1 METKLE
7 TIPYRKVLKRHSSKY
22 MDIFHGTPENIIY
35 YQKTVQDTLE
45 VITNFL
51 QTRHTPLGDTSV
63 QRNRNKMNL
72 VDINNGETI
81 SVKECL
87 SELCDIYINDA
98 TAFHHSSY
106 VAHLNCPILIPT
118 LAAEM
123 IISSINSSMDT
134 WDQSLGATTIELRL
148 IEWMGKKMK
157 YPEGFDG
164 VFTSGGTQS
173 NLMALLIAR
182 DAYIKKNY
190 NIIPDQHGLPAEAKK
205 FRIFCS
211 EKSHF
216 SLNKGAS
223 ILGLGKDAI
232 ISVPVDQDYKMDIRK
247 LEELLYEERGK
258 GNLPIAI
265 VGTAGTTDF
274 GSIDPLPELSR
285 IAQENGMWFHVDAA
299 YGGGLLLSNQHRSK
313 LAGLEN
319 ADSCTIDLHKTFFQ
333 PISASMFLMRDHNN
347 VSFIQYYADYLNPK
361 DQETSGV
368 PNLVKKSLQT
378 TRRFDALKFWFTLRT
393 VGEEKLGSYIDEIID
408 LTKEVYF
415 LLNEYENFE
424 TLNSPEISALVFRYA
439 PPGFPEDRLTELNQK
454 IKQSVFD
461 SGKAMVAGT
470 KVNKQFYLKFTLLNP
485 MTTIDEI
492 QKIINLIQETG
503 EEQSKNLI

>member
-1 METKLE
+1 METNFKTMPHGKISGSL
-7 TIPYRKVLKRHSSKY
+7 TSGYR
-22 MDIFHGTPENIIY
+22 DIFHGSPENVDY

-45 VITNFL
+45 VITHFL
-51 QTRHTPLGDTSV
+51 QTRKTPLGDTSV
-63 QRNRNKMNL
+63 HRNTNKIGL
-72 VDINNGETI
+72 INIDHRETVSI
-81 SVKECL
+81 KECL

-134 WDQSLGATTIELRL
+134 WDQSIGATAIELRL
-148 IEWMGKKMK
+148 IEWMGKKLQ

-173 NLMALLIAR
+173 NLMGLLLAR

-190 NIIPDQHGLPAEAKK
+190 NVIPDQHGLPVEAKK

-211 EKSHF
+211 EMSHF

-232 ISVPVDQDYKMDIRK
+232 VSVPVDQDYRMDISK
-247 LEELLYEERGK
+247 LEDLLYRELEK
-258 GNLPIAI
+258 GNLPIAVI
-265 VGTAGTTDF
+265 GTAGTTDF
-274 GSIDPLPELSR
+274 GSVDPLHEISR
-285 IAQENGMWFHVDAA
+285 IAKENGMWFHIDAA
-299 YGGGLLLSNQHRSK
+299 YGGGLLLSEKHRNK
-313 LAGLEN
+313 LSGIEH

-333 PISASMFLMRDHNN
+333 PISASMFLMRDHRN

-361 DQETSGV
+361 EQEACGV

-393 VGEEKLGSYIDEIID
+393 VGEEKLGTYIDEIIY
-408 LTKEVYF
+408 LTKDTHYLLDEHKDFEV
-415 LLNEYENFE
+415 
-424 TLNSPEISALVFRYA
+424 LNSPEISALVFRYA
-439 PPGFPEDRLTELNQK
+439 PDGFPKDKLTELNQK
-454 IKQSVFD
+454 IKQAVFD

-470 KVNKQFYLKFTLLNP
+470 KVKNEFYLKFTLLNP
-485 MTTIDEI
+485 MTTLREI
-492 QKIINLIQETG
+492 QKVINLIQEIG

>member
-1 METKLE
+1 MGKNIKTMPLGKIAGPL
-7 TIPYRKVLKRHSSKY
+7 TSGYR
-22 MDIFHGTPENIIY
+22 DIFHGGPENVDY

-45 VITNFL
+45 VITHFL
-51 QTRHTPLGDTSV
+51 QTRQTPLGDTSV
-63 QRNRNKMNL
+63 HSNKNKIGL
-72 VDINNGETI
+72 IDINSKETI

-87 SELCDIYINDA
+87 TELCDIYINDA

-134 WDQSLGATTIELRL
+134 WDQSIGATAIELRL
-148 IEWMGKKMK
+148 IEWMGKKLQ

-173 NLMALLIAR
+173 NLMGLLLAR
-182 DAYIKKNY
+182 DSYIKKNY
-190 NIIPDQHGLPAEAKK
+190 NVIPDQHGLPAEAKK
-205 FRIFCS
+205 FKIFCS
-211 EKSHF
+211 EMSHF
-216 SLNKGAS
+216 SLSKGAS

-232 ISVPVDQDYKMDIRK
+232 ISVPVDKDYRMDISK
-247 LEELLYEERGK
+247 LKDLLYKEQEN
-258 GNLPIAI
+258 GNLPITLI
-265 VGTAGTTDF
+265 GTAGTTDF
-274 GSIDPLPELSR
+274 GSVDPLHEISR

-299 YGGGLLLSNQHRSK
+299 YGGGLLLSKKHCNK
-313 LAGLEN
+313 LSGIEK

-333 PISASMFLMRDHNN
+333 PISASMFLMRDHSN
-347 VSFIQYYADYLNPK
+347 VSFIQYHADYLNPK
-361 DQETSGV
+361 EQEACGV

-393 VGEEKLGSYIDEIID
+393 VGEEKLGSYIDEIIYLAKGTHYLLD
-408 LTKEVYF
+408 EHQDFEV
-415 LLNEYENFE
+415 LN
-424 TLNSPEISALVFRYA
+424 TPEISALVFRYA
-439 PPGFPEDRLTELNQK
+439 PEGLSKNKLTELNQK
-454 IKQSVFD
+454 IKQAVFD

-470 KVNKQFYLKFTLLNP
+470 KVNNEFYLKFTLLNP
-485 MTTIDEI
+485 MTTLVEMRNVIHLI
-492 QKIINLIQETG
+492 QKIG